1 MRAGT
6 KGRRS
11 DQECLHLAATA
22 GETPGVIERLR
33 FGLGSS
39 TQLAEEMMKFIRLAL
54 AVALLVTLSLV
65 RPTWATSWS
74 NDQSDLWWNSS
85 ENGWGIQFVQRG
97 STIFATMFVYDAAG
111 NPTFYVATMEGTK
124 ANGVLTF
131 TGPLYTT
138 HGSWFGA
145 VPYNPAAFGGSPV
158 GTMTWVKGSGAPGM
172 LTYSVN
178 NVSVTKTLSRQPIR
192 NDDYT
197 GPYTVGLHF
206 VATAC
211 SNPAKNG
218 TFDLADTMTVAQNG
232 TAVSVT
238 LLAIGCTYSG
248 TYSQSGQFGSISG
261 TFSCANGD
269 AGTFD
274 TANMIVTPVGMVMRI
289 SGSSTSTGCQNTG
302 QIGGVRK
309 DQ

>member
-1 MRAGT
+1 MTAPEIT
-6 KGRRS
+6 
-11 DQECLHLAATA
+11 HLAAAA
-22 GETPGVIERLR
+22 GETPGVMEHLR
-33 FGLGSS
+33 FGLESS

-65 RPTWATSWS
+65 RPAWATSWS

-97 STIFATMFVYDAAG
+97 STIFATMFVYDASG

-131 TGPLYTT
+131 TGTLYTT

-145 VPYNPAAFGGSPV
+145 VPYNPAAFGGAAV
-158 GTMTWVKGSGAPGM
+158 GTMTWQKGSGEPGT

-178 NVSVTKTLSRQPIR
+178 GVNVTKSLTRQPIR
-192 NDDYT
+192 NDDFT

-211 SNPAKNG
+211 SNPSKNG
-218 TFDLADTMTVAQNG
+218 PTDGAGTMTVAQNG
-232 TAVSVT
+232 TAFSAT
-238 LLAIGCTYSG
+238 LVELGCTYSG

-261 TFSCANGD
+261 AFSCANGD
-269 AGTFD
+269 AGTFN
-274 TANMIVTPVGMVMRI
+274 TAHMIVTPVGMVMRV
-289 SGSSTSTGCQNTG
+289 SSASTSTGCQSTG
-302 QIGGVRK
+302 QIGGVRR

>member
-1 MRAGT
+1 MKSSRFT
-6 KGRRS
+6 
-11 DQECLHLAATA
+11 LVVLLLAA
-22 GETPGVIERLR
+22 
-33 FGLGSS
+33 
-39 TQLAEEMMKFIRLAL
+39 
-54 AVALLVTLSLV
+54 LSFMP
-65 RPTWATSWS
+65 PTWATSFS
-74 NDQSDLWWNSS
+74 NDQSDLWWNSN

-131 TGPLYTT
+131 TGTLYTT
-138 HGSWFGA
+138 HGSWFGT
-145 VPYNPAAFGGSPV
+145 VPYNSAAFGGSPV
-158 GTMTWVKGSGAPGM
+158 GMMTWVKAGGEPGT

-178 NVSVTKTLSRQPIR
+178 GVNVTKSLTRQPIR

-197 GPYTVGLHF
+197 GLYAVGLHF

-218 TFDLADTMTVAQNG
+218 TFDIADTMTVAQNG
-232 TAVSVT
+232 TAISVT

-269 AGTFD
+269 AGTFN

>member
-1 MRAGT
+1 
-6 KGRRS
+6 
-11 DQECLHLAATA
+11 
-22 GETPGVIERLR
+22 
-33 FGLGSS
+33 
-39 TQLAEEMMKFIRLAL
+39 MMKFIRFAL

-74 NDQSDLWWNSS
+74 NDQSDLWWNAS
-85 ENGWGIQFVQRG
+85 ESGWGIQFVQRG

-111 NPTFYVATMEGTK
+111 NPTFYVATMQGTN
-124 ANGVLTF
+124 ANGVTTF
-131 TGPLYTT
+131 TGTLYTT

-158 GTMTWVKGSGAPGM
+158 GTMTWVKGSGEPGT

-178 NVSVTKTLSRQPIR
+178 GVNVTKTLTRQPIT

-218 TFDLADTMTVAQNG
+218 TFDGPDTMTVAQNG
-232 TAVSVT
+232 TAISLT
-238 LLAIGCTYSG
+238 LVALGCTFSG
-248 TYSQSGQFGSISG
+248 TYSQSGQFGNVSG
-261 TFSCANGD
+261 TYSCTNGD
-269 AGTFD
+269 MGTFATD
-274 TANMIVTPVGMVMRI
+274 HMTVAPFGVVMRV
-289 SGSSTSTGCQNTG
+289 SSSSTKTACQNKG
-302 QIGGVRK
+302 QIGGVRS

>member
-1 MRAGT
+1 
-6 KGRRS
+6 
-11 DQECLHLAATA
+11 
-22 GETPGVIERLR
+22 
-33 FGLGSS
+33 
-39 TQLAEEMMKFIRLAL
+39 MMKFIRFAL

-74 NDQSDLWWNSS
+74 NDQSDLWWNAS
-85 ENGWGIQFVQRG
+85 ESGWGIQFVQRG

-111 NPTFYVATMEGTK
+111 NPTFYVATMVGTK
-124 ANGVLTF
+124 ANGALTF

-158 GTMTWVKGSGAPGM
+158 GTMTWAKGSGEPGT

-178 NVSVTKTLSRQPIR
+178 GVNVTKSLTRQSTFP

-206 VATAC
+206 VNTAC
-211 SNPAKNG
+211 TNPSKNG
-218 TFDLADTMTVAQNG
+218 TTDAPLTMTVVQNG
-232 TAVSVT
+232 TAINVT
-238 LLAIGCTYSG
+238 LVEIGCTYSG
-248 TYSQSGQFGSISG
+248 TYSQSGQFGTISG
-261 TFSCANGD
+261 SFSCTNGD
-269 AGTFD
+269 MGTFNM
-274 TANMIVTPVGMVMRI
+274 ANMIVTPVGMVARV
-289 SGSSTSTGCQNTG
+289 SGSSTSTGCQSAG
-302 QIGGVRK
+302 QIGGVRS

>member
-1 MRAGT
+1 
-6 KGRRS
+6 
-11 DQECLHLAATA
+11 
-22 GETPGVIERLR
+22 
-33 FGLGSS
+33 
-39 TQLAEEMMKFIRLAL
+39 
-54 AVALLVTLSLV
+54 
-65 RPTWATSWS
+65 
-74 NDQSDLWWNSS
+74 
-85 ENGWGIQFVQRG
+85 
-97 STIFATMFVYDAAG
+97 
-111 NPTFYVATMEGTK
+111 
-124 ANGVLTF
+124 
-131 TGPLYTT
+131 
-138 HGSWFGA
+138 
-145 VPYNPAAFGGSPV
+145 
-158 GTMTWVKGSGAPGM
+158 MTWVKAGGEPGT

-178 NVSVTKTLSRQPIR
+178 GVNVTKSLTRQPIR

-197 GPYTVGLHF
+197 GLYAVGLHF

-218 TFDLADTMTVAQNG
+218 TFDIADTMTVAQNG
-232 TAVSVT
+232 TAISVT

-269 AGTFD
+269 AGTFN

>member
-1 MRAGT
+1 
-6 KGRRS
+6 
-11 DQECLHLAATA
+11 
-22 GETPGVIERLR
+22 
-33 FGLGSS
+33 
-39 TQLAEEMMKFIRLAL
+39 MMKFIRFTL
-54 AVALLVTLSLV
+54 AVSLLVALSLV

-124 ANGVLTF
+124 ANSVLTF
-131 TGPLYTT
+131 TGPLFTT
-138 HGSWFGA
+138 HGSWFGM
-145 VPYNPAAFGGSPV
+145 VPYNPATFGGTAV
-158 GTMTWVKGSGAPGM
+158 GTMTWQKGSGEPGT

-178 NVSVTKTLSRQPIR
+178 GVNVTKSLTRQPIR

-218 TFDLADTMTVAQNG
+218 TFDGADTMTVTQNG
-232 TAVSVT
+232 TAISVT
-238 LLAIGCTYSG
+238 LVTLGCTYTG
-248 TYSQSGQFGSISG
+248 TYSQAGQFGSSSG
-261 TFSCANGD
+261 TFSCTSGD
-269 AGTFD
+269 GGTFN
-274 TANMIVTPVGMVMRI
+274 TGNMIVTPVGMVMRT
-289 SGSSTSTGCQNTG
+289 SASSTSTGCQSTG
-302 QIGGVRK
+302 QIGGVRR

>member
-1 MRAGT
+1 MKSSRFT
-6 KGRRS
+6 
-11 DQECLHLAATA
+11 LVVLLLAA
-22 GETPGVIERLR
+22 
-33 FGLGSS
+33 
-39 TQLAEEMMKFIRLAL
+39 
-54 AVALLVTLSLV
+54 LSFMP
-65 RPTWATSWS
+65 PTWATSFS
-74 NDQSDLWWNSS
+74 NDQSDLWWNSN

-111 NPTFYVATMEGTK
+111 NPTFYVSTMEGTK

-131 TGPLYTT
+131 TGTLYTT
-138 HGSWFGA
+138 HGSWFGT

-158 GTMTWVKGSGAPGM
+158 GMMTWVKAGGEPGT

-178 NVSVTKTLSRQPIR
+178 GVNVTKSLTRQSTFP

-269 AGTFD
+269 AGTFN

-289 SGSSTSTGCQNTG
+289 SGSSSSTGCQDTG

-309 DQ
+309 D